1 MNDIY
6 DWLESVTGIHLDN
19 GQIPKELFPVFLA
32 LQEKMEKLQQEFS
45 RSVAALNNYAA
56 DAIESAKIDPGTKL
70 YNRRILSG
78 EIPVLLEKL
87 QRDNVPL
94 CIQMMDIDYFKSV
107 NDTYG
112 HAKGDQI
119 LLEIADILNT
129 SFRNSDIS
137 IRYGGD
143 EYLTFLPGIDLA
155 MAKEIIERVRAK
167 ILENVRLP
175 DGRSVTV
182 SVGVTQMLSGDS
194 LTTLTRR
201 ADALLYR
208 SKERGRNCVT
218 VGMESDLENKN

>member
-6 DWLESVTGIHLDN
+6 DWLESVTGIRLEN
-19 GQIPKELFPVFLA
+19 GLITNELFPVFLA

-45 RSVAALNNYAA
+45 RSVATLNSYAA

-78 EIPVLLEKL
+78 EIPVLLEKM

-94 CIQMMDIDYFKSV
+94 CILMMDIDYFKTV

-143 EYLTFLPGIDLA
+143 EYLTFLPGIDLIT
-155 MAKEIIERVRAK
+155 AKEITERVRGK
-167 ILENVRLP
+167 ILESVRLP
-175 DGRSVTV
+175 DGKPVTV
-182 SVGVTQMLSGDS
+182 SIGVTQMLPGDS

-201 ADALLYR
+201 ADALLYC
-208 SKERGRNCVT
+208 SKKRGRDCIT
-218 VGMESDLENKN
+218 VGMETDLENEF